1 MFATR
6 AFLAVSRTLNIGPLC
21 QEVKTSDVLQP
32 PVVCWAGAQRQR
44 RDRGGGG
51 GGGDDDDDDDEGDGG
66 GDGDVGWGR
75 EREVIVAWLLCGLV
89 KSLR

>member
-32 PVVCWAGAQRQR
+32 PVVCWAGHS
-44 RDRGGGG
+44 
-51 GGGDDDDDDDEGDGG
+51 
-66 GDGDVGWGR
+66 GR
-75 EREVIVAWLLCGLV
+75 EGTEVVVVVVVVVVVMTMMMMKVTEVVMAM
-89 KSLR
+89 